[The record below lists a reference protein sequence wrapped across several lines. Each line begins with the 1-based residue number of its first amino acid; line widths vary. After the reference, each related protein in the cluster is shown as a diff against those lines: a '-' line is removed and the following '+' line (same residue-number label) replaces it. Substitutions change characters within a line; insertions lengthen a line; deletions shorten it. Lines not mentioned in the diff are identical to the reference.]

1 MTEKTTQGGMKY
13 YVTILLAG
21 LITAGLWQFP
31 PYGDY
36 ILWPFTLLATW
47 VHEMGHGLMAELL
60 TDFVRLEIYEDAGG
74 VAMTAQSQSG
84 IVNGL
89 IAAAGLLGPAFAGSF
104 FIIFGRK
111 EKTARYLLWGLG
123 LIMGLSIAIYVRNGF
138 GVFAVGSWVAALSAM
153 AFFAPDKMCYFFVQ
167 FIGLQFCINNFKD
180 FDYMFIESFQRPGG
194 EVMLSD
200 TGAMA
205 QNLFLP
211 YWVWGSL
218 VAGSSILMLIGSLYI
233 ANRKGQTKSGA
244 SE

>member
-1 MTEKTTQGGMKY
+1 MKY
-13 YVTILLAG
+13 YVTIILAG
-21 LITAGLWQFP
+21 LVTAGLWQFP

-47 VHEMGHGLMAELL
+47 VHEMGHGMTAELL

-74 VAMTAQSQSG
+74 VAHTAQSKNG
-84 IVNGL
+84 VVNGL

-104 FIIFGRK
+104 FIIFGKK
-111 EKTARYLLWGLG
+111 EKSARYLLGGLG
-123 LIMGLSIAIYVRNGF
+123 LVMLLSIIFYVRNGF
-138 GVFAVGSWVAALSAM
+138 GVFAVGGWVLALMAM
-153 AFFAPDKMCYFFVQ
+153 TAFAPDKLCYFAVQ

-180 FDYMFIESFQRPGG
+180 FDYMFIESFERPGG
-194 EVMLSD
+194 QVMLSD

-218 VAGSSILMLIGSLYI
+218 VAGSSILMLVASLYM
-233 ANRKGQTKSGA
+233 AHGKPNKAGA
-244 SE
+244 SS